1 MADTKKYIQKKFDE
15 LNVSLVTTQSALLD
29 KE

>member
-15 LNVSLVTTQSALLD
+15 LNASLVTTQSALLD